1 MKKKILLLI
10 TAILLC
16 MSNSMAQVASGTCG
30 DDITWEL
37 TAEGEL
43 VIEGTGEM
51 YNYSNNSVA
60 PWNSYRGSIKSVNIK
75 DGVTGIG
82 SWAFAGC
89 STLTDVAIS
98 ESVKTI
104 GNNAFRGCSILEGIN
119 FPSGLTQLGA
129 EVFYECRN
137 LKTATLP
144 EGLSSI
150 ETSTFYHCGSL
161 QSVVIP
167 KSVTSLGWGVF
178 FGCGNLTSV
187 TCNTTTPPSCSDTS
201 FFAFDVTKCTLYIP
215 DESVSAYQQANY
227 WKNFIRPLAS
237 GTCGENLTWKLTYG
251 GELIIEG
258 TGEMTSA
265 PWGEYKESINTI
277 TVCDGVTS
285 IYWEAFRGC
294 KCTAVSLPNT
304 LISIGYQAFNGCP
317 LTSIVLP
324 QSVKSVDSRVF
335 CDCGSLSSV
344 TLNEGLECLGGE
356 TFRACGSLTSIEI
369 PASMKTIAGTAF
381 YECTN
386 LASVIINEGV
396 QIIGSGAFSFC
407 YNIASLTLPAS
418 ITEIGNNAFRQC
430 VKLSYIISNPTTPPK
445 IDSGSDAFYEV
456 DKSVPLYVP
465 AASVE
470 AYKAADGWSAF
481 TNIQPMIIASGT
493 CGDNLI
499 WKYNDGN
506 ELVIEGTG
514 EMYNYSNNSVAPWN
528 SYRGSIKS
536 VNIKDG
542 VTGIGSWAFA
552 GCAALTDVSI
562 SESVTTIGGDA
573 FRECSILEEIT
584 LPSGL
589 TKLGTGVF
597 LYCDALRTI
606 TVPEGVTIIGSDTFE
621 FCPNLNSI
629 TFPSGLTEIGPWALK
644 GAYNLASI
652 TCKATTPPALGSEVF
667 SGVSSS
673 ISVYV
678 PASSVEAYKEAYG
691 WSRFTNIQPI
701 TIASGTCGDN
711 LTWKL
716 IDSGELIIE
725 GTGEMTNAP
734 WSEYKEQIYKITIKE
749 GVTYICNGAFRD
761 CNKVVTTTIPTG
773 VTRFGMD
780 VFYGCTGELYLNS
793 LPNDGMMY
801 ELFYG
806 SRITR
811 IVVGEG
817 ISVIGHYI
825 FADLYNL
832 TEIVLPESLTTIEDM
847 AFMYCQNLTTIT
859 IPANVTSIGA
869 YAFERCT
876 SLSSVICKGT
886 TPPVCGSELFYGI
899 EQEMTL
905 FVPITATSNYQS
917 ATQWKDLDYIVGTA
931 ECGEELTC
939 ELWPNGKLLIT
950 GEGDITSAPWS
961 TYGEQVKELV
971 IEEGVTGIADGA
983 FNNFENLLSITS
995 HAEVPPVCNADAFAD
1010 VDKTTPV
1017 YVPADNLEL
1026 YSEAEGWSEFI
1037 NLTSSDSRI
1046 LLDNFAEYSNATDED
1061 FDEITYKRTFNNTEW
1076 QALYVPFEIPVTEE
1090 FLARFEVADLN
1101 DIRQYDRDD
1110 DGVADETVV
1119 EAFKVTDGVLKANYP
1134 YLIRAKEIGEKS
1146 ITVSDATLYATEEN
1160 SIDCS
1165 SVHERYTFTPTYCT
1179 IAAQALTGCYALS
1192 SGVWQPVADD
1202 ASLGAFRFYLS
1213 IESRD
1218 ENMQAAR
1225 NIRMRVIGKDT
1236 GDGTTSIDNISNA
1249 ENLNSEMIYDL
1260 QGRPVTT
1267 PNKGMYI
1274 INGKKVFIK

>member
-1 MKKKILLLI
+1 MRKRMFLI
-10 TAILLC
+10 FAAMLLC
-16 MSNSMAQVASGTCG
+16 VSNIMAQVASGICG
-30 DDITWEL
+30 DNLTWEL
-37 TAEGEL
+37 TDEGEL
-43 VIEGTGEM
+43 IVEGTGEM
-51 YNYSNNSVA
+51 HNYSNNSVA
-60 PWNSYRGSIKSVNIK
+60 PWNSYRSSIKSINIK
-75 DGVTGIG
+75 DGVTSIG

-98 ESVKTI
+98 ESVTTI
-104 GNNAFRGCSILEGIN
+104 GNNAFRECNILEEIT
-119 FPSGLTQLGA
+119 FPTGLTQLGA

-150 ETSTFYHCGSL
+150 ETSTFYHCVSL

-187 TCNTTTPPSCSDTS
+187 TCNATTPPSCSDTS
-201 FFAFDVTKCTLYIP
+201 FFAFNIAACTLYVS
-215 DESVSAYQQANY
+215 DESVPAYQQANY
-227 WKNFIRPLAS
+227 WKDFTKPLAS
-237 GTCGENLTWKLTYG
+237 GTCGDNLTWRLTYG
-251 GELIIEG
+251 DELVIEG

-265 PWGEYKESINTI
+265 PWFEIEKYRHAIKEATI
-277 TVCDGVTS
+277 KEGVTS
-285 IYWEAFRGC
+285 IAKEAFHY
-294 KCTAVSLPNT
+294 CTSLVSINIPESVVSIGDHAFRNCVSLTSVVIPEGVT
-304 LISIGYQAFNGCP
+304 SIGKELFQHCSNLTEVNIPEGVTSIGIYAFEECKISSITIPENVSSIDSWAFSQCHN
-317 LTSIVLP
+317 LTSIT
-324 QSVKSVDSRVF
+324 
-335 CDCGSLSSV
+335 C
-344 TLNEGLECLGGE
+344 
-356 TFRACGSLTSIEI
+356 
-369 PASMKTIAGTAF
+369 
-381 YECTN
+381 
-386 LASVIINEGV
+386 
-396 QIIGSGAFSFC
+396 
-407 YNIASLTLPAS
+407 
-418 ITEIGNNAFRQC
+418 NA
-430 VKLSYIISNPTTPPK
+430 TTPPSLGNSVF
-445 IDSGSDAFYEV
+445 SGVSSSIPVYVQAVSV
-456 DKSVPLYVP
+456 D
-465 AASVE
+465 

-499 WKYNDGN
+499 WKYHDGN

-514 EMYNYSNNSVAPWN
+514 EMYNYSNNSVAPWS
-528 SYRGSIKS
+528 SYRSSIKS
-536 VNIKDG
+536 INIKDG
-542 VTGIGSWAFA
+542 VTSIGSWAFA
-552 GCAALTDVSI
+552 QCSALTDVAI

-584 LPSGL
+584 FPSGL
-589 TKLGTGVF
+589 TQLGTGVF
-597 LYCDALRTI
+597 LYCDALKTI

-652 TCKATTPPALGSEVF
+652 TCKATTPPALGNEVF

-673 ISVYV
+673 IPVYV
-678 PASSVEAYKEAYG
+678 PAESVEAYKTANG
-691 WSRFTNIQPI
+691 WSWFTNIQPI

-711 LTWKL
+711 LIWKI

-725 GTGEMTNAP
+725 GTGEMTNSP
-734 WSEYKEQIYKITIKE
+734 WSEYKELIYEITIKE
-749 GVTYICNGAFRD
+749 GVTSICNAAFWE
-761 CNKVVTTTIPTG
+761 CNKVTTITIPAG
-773 VTRFGMD
+773 VTSFGWN
-780 VFYGCTGELYLNS
+780 VFHRCTGELYLNS
-793 LPNDGMMY
+793 LPLDAYN
-801 ELFYG
+801 LFFE
-806 SRITR
+806 SEFTS
-811 IVVGEG
+811 IVIGEG
-817 ISVIGHYI
+817 ISVIGPHI

-832 TEIVLPESLTTIEDM
+832 TEIVLPESLITIEDM
-847 AFMYCQNLTTIT
+847 AFMYCHNLTTIT

-869 YAFERCT
+869 YAFEHCT

-886 TPPVCGSELFYGI
+886 TPPVCGNELFYGV

-905 FVPITATSNYQS
+905 FVPITATSSYQS
-917 ATQWKDLDYIVGTA
+917 ATQWKDFDYIVGTA

-961 TYGEQVKELV
+961 TCEEQVKELV
-971 IEEGVTGIADGA
+971 IENGVTGIAVESFGS
-983 FNNFENLLSITS
+983 FENLLSITS
-995 HAEVPPVCNADAFAD
+995 YAEVPPVCNADAFAD
-1010 VDKTTPV
+1010 VDKATPV
-1017 YVPADNLEL
+1017 YVSADKLEL
-1026 YSEAEGWSEFI
+1026 YAVAEGWSDFF

-1046 LLDNFAEYSNATDED
+1046 LLDNFAEYSNAADED

-1090 FLARFEVADLN
+1090 FLAEFEVADLN

-1134 YLIRAKEIGEKS
+1134 YLIRAKEIGDKS
-1146 ITVSDATLYATEEN
+1146 IIVSDVTLYATEEN

-1165 SVHERYTFTPTYCT
+1165 SVHEKYTFTSTYNT
-1179 IAAQALTGCYALS
+1179 IAASSLTGCYALS
-1192 SGVWQPVADD
+1192 NGIWQPIADD

-1213 IESRD
+1213 IENRD
-1218 ENMQAAR
+1218 GNMPAIR
-1225 NIRMRVIGKDT
+1225 NIRMRVIDKET
-1236 GDGTTSIDNISNA
+1236 GDGTTSIENISNA
-1249 ENLNSEMIYDL
+1249 ENLNSEIIYDL

-1267 PNKGMYI
+1267 PERGLYI